1 MKWRTGMGIPKPMST
16 VKQLSVFIEN
26 RQGRLGEVLAVL
38 KDNKVNILSL
48 SLADTTEYGL
58 LRIIVNDPERG
69 CNVLLKS
76 GFSSMLTDVLIV
88 KVPHVAGS
96 LQTIL
101 QKITERGI
109 SIEYMYGLSVEAE
122 DASIVMKTNEL
133 ALALEVLKSAK
144 IETMTP
150 EEISSL

>member
-1 MKWRTGMGIPKPMST
+1 MT

-26 RQGRLGEVLAVL
+26 RRGRLGEVLQVL
-38 KDNKVNILSL
+38 KDNNVNIVSM

-58 LRIIVNDPERG
+58 LRLIVNKPEEGRDF
-69 CNVLLKS
+69 LLKA

-88 KVPHVAGS
+88 KVPHTAGS
-96 LQTIL
+96 LQKIL
-101 QKITERGI
+101 SIIAENDI
-109 SIEYMYGLSVEAE
+109 DIEYMYGLSVEST
-122 DASIVMKTNEL
+122 DASIVVKTNALDL
-133 ALALEVLKSAK
+133 ACKVLKSSH